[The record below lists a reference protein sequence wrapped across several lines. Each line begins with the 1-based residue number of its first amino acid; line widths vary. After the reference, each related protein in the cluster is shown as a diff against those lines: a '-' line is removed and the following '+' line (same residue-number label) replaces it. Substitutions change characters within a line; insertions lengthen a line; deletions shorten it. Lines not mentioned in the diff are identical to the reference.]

1 MAPLARLRLARAGI
15 WLLCLTPLLM
25 LAERLLH
32 GRLGANPIEFLEHAL
47 GDWSLR
53 FLLLALAMTPLRN
66 ATGWVWPPKLR
77 RTVGLWAYAYVCLH
91 FAVYIVFDLNIL
103 EPVQALA
110 KLGEDLVKR
119 LYITVGFAAWL
130 FLLPLAI
137 TSTDGWQRRLKR
149 RWKTL
154 HRLVYP
160 AAVFGVL
167 HYVWLVKKDLSE
179 PLLYAAVLALLLTL
193 RLPRVRTWG
202 RMGGGILRARSPA
215 ADLRDPSFKPRA

>member
-1 MAPLARLRLARAGI
+1 MTPSARLRLARGLVWI
-15 WLLCLTPLLM
+15 GCLLPLAL
-25 LAERLLH
+25 LIERTLH
-32 GRLGANPIEFLEHAL
+32 GRLGANPIEFLERAL

-53 FLLLALAMTPLRN
+53 FVLLALAMTPLRSV
-66 ATGWVWPPKLR
+66 TGWQWPLTLR

-103 EPVQALA
+103 EPARALA
-110 KLGEDLVKR
+110 QLADDLAKR

-130 FLLPLAI
+130 FLTPLAI

-160 AAVFGVL
+160 AALFGVL
-167 HYVWLVKKDLSE
+167 HYLWLVKKDLSE
-179 PLLYAAVLALLLTL
+179 PLIYAALLGLLLAW
-193 RLPRVRTWG
+193 RWPWPGIRG
-202 RMGGGILRARSPA
+202 AILRARSDPA
-215 ADLRDPSFKPRA
+215 HRTP

>member
-1 MAPLARLRLARAGI
+1 MSPIARLRLARAGL
-15 WLLCLTPLLM
+15 WLLCLTPLAL

-53 FLLLALAMTPLRN
+53 FLLLALAMTPLRTL
-66 ATGWVWPPKLR
+66 TGWVWPLKLR
-77 RTVGLWAYAYVCLH
+77 RTVGLWAFAYVCLH

-103 EPVQALA
+103 EPARALA

-149 RWKTL
+149 RWKML

-160 AAVFGVL
+160 AALFGVL
-167 HYVWLVKKDLSE
+167 HYVWLVKKDLRE
-179 PLLYAAVLALLLTL
+179 PLIYATVLALLLAW
-193 RLPRVRTWG
+193 RLPWSRIWA
-202 RMGGGILRARSPA
+202 RMGGGILRARSQPNA
-215 ADLRDPSFKPRA
+215 VHGETPRP

>member
-1 MAPLARLRLARAGI
+1 MSPIARLRLARAGL
-15 WLLCLTPLLM
+15 WLLCLTPLAL

-53 FLLLALAMTPLRN
+53 FLLLALAMTPLR
-66 ATGWVWPPKLR
+66 ALTGWVWPLKLR

-103 EPVQALA
+103 EPARALA
-110 KLGEDLVKR
+110 QLAEDLVKR

-130 FLLPLAI
+130 FMLPLAL

-149 RWKTL
+149 KWKTL
-154 HRLVYP
+154 HQLIYP
-160 AAVFGVL
+160 AAVLGVL
-167 HYVWLVKKDLSE
+167 HYIWLVKKDLSD
-179 PLLYAAVLALLLTL
+179 PLLYAAILSILLLW
-193 RLPRVRTWG
+193 RWPWPKVRG
-202 RMGGGILRARSPA
+202 AILRARSA
-215 ADLRDPSFKPRA
+215 AAAPTSDQTLR

>member
-1 MAPLARLRLARAGI
+1 MAISPVARLRLARALI
-15 WLLCLTPLLM
+15 WLLALTPLAM
-25 LAERLLH
+25 LVERLLN

-53 FLLLALAMTPLRN
+53 FLLLSLAMTPLRSL
-66 ATGWVWPPKLR
+66 TGWVWPLKLR
-77 RTVGLWAYAYVCLH
+77 RTVGLWAFAYICLH
-91 FAVYIVFDLNIL
+91 FSVYIVFDLNIL
-103 EPVQALA
+103 APAQAVA

-119 LYITVGFAAWL
+119 LYITVGFTAWL

-149 RWKTL
+149 RWKLL

-160 AAVFGVL
+160 AAILGVL

-179 PLLYAAVLALLLTL
+179 PLLYAAILAVLLAW
-193 RLPRVRTWG
+193 RLPWT
-202 RMGGGILRARSPA
+202 RMGGGILRARSSA
-215 ADLRDPSFKPRA
+215 ADPSDPSLKPRA

>member
-1 MAPLARLRLARAGI
+1 MTPIARLRLARACL
-15 WLLCLTPLLM
+15 WLLCLTPLAM
-25 LAERLLH
+25 LAERLLA

-53 FLLLALAMTPLRN
+53 FLLLALAMTPLRSL
-66 ATGWVWPPKLR
+66 TGWVWPLKLR
-77 RTVGLWAYAYVCLH
+77 RTVGLCAFAYICLH

-103 EPVQALA
+103 EPAQALA

-167 HYVWLVKKDLSE
+167 HYLWLVKKDLSE
-179 PLLYAAVLALLLTL
+179 PLIYVAVLSVLLAW
-193 RLPRVRTWG
+193 RLPWG
-202 RMGGGILRARSPA
+202 RAWPWMGGGILRARSPA
-215 ADLRDPSFKPRA
+215 AEPRDPSVQ